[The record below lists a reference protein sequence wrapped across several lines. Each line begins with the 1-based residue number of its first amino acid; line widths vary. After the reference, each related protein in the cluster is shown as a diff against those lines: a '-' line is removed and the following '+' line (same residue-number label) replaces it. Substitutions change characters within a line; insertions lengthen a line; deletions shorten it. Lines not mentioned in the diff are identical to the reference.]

1 MFNGR
6 QIKCLFMFV
15 SITMLL
21 VLASRQAHG
30 KPNWSPPPPPLVVGT
45 CLGASPYTTIQSAV
59 SAAPSGGT
67 VLVCPGTYPEQVTIT
82 QPLNLK
88 GVQAGNM
95 DAAVVTS
102 PAGGVVFNLT
112 NFTHGL
118 PAAAQ
123 VLVQNTTGVNIS
135 NLTVDG
141 SGNLLP
147 ACSTPLT
154 AYLVGIYYQDASGR
168 VDSVATRN
176 QTSSTCYG
184 IGIYGET
191 GGSATAKLE
200 IFNASVHSYGSG
212 GIVANQPGVTAR
224 IVGNSVV
231 GLGPTAPLFQNG
243 IQVGFGALGDVEG
256 NTVIDNVAPYASV
269 FQSVG
274 IYIVYSSGAK
284 VANNTVGP
292 TNYGI
297 LTGSGSGAPADYAT
311 IIGNTVLATHN
322 AGYTSDVGDAIDV
335 CSNNNFIV
343 GNNLYASDE
352 SGIHLDSTCGST
364 GNNNVVGRNTIN
376 EACAGILADT
386 TTTGN
391 TVKPDNLFF
400 NDVNTLLSA
409 DGCYPGV
416 FPDPPAA
423 GAGAPAHGGLNTN

>member
-102 PAGGVVFNLT
+102 PAGGVVFNTT
-112 NFTHGL
+112 NFTHGW
-118 PAAAQ
+118 PAAGQ

-141 SGNLLP
+141 SGNQLS
-147 ACSTPLT
+147 ACSPLLT
-154 AYLVGIYYQDASGR
+154 AYLIGIYYQNASGS
-168 VDSVATRN
+168 VNSVATRN
-176 QTSSTCYG
+176 QITNGCYA

-191 GGSATAKLE
+191 EGSATANFQ
-200 IFNASVHSYGSG
+200 IFNASVHSYGSA
-212 GIVANQPGVTAR
+212 GIVTNQPGMTSK
-224 IVGNSVV
+224 IVGNSIV
-231 GLGPTAPLFQNG
+231 GPGPTAPLYQYG
-243 IQVGFGALGDVEG
+243 IQVGFGATSDVEG
-256 NTVIDNVAPYASV
+256 NTLVDNVAL
-269 FQSVG
+269 VG
-274 IYIVYSSGAK
+274 SGYLDISIFIVYSSGAK
-284 VANNTVGP
+284 VANNTVGNS
-292 TNYGI
+292 NYGI
-297 LTGSGSGAPADYAT
+297 ATQTGSGAPADHTT

-322 AGYTSDVGDAIDV
+322 DGYTSYVGDAIDV
-335 CSNNNFIV
+335 CSNNNFIF

-352 SGIHLDSTCGST
+352 SGIHLDSSCGST
-364 GNNNVVGRNTIN
+364 GNNNVVDHNTIN

-423 GAGAPAHGGLNTN
+423 GAAAPAHGGLPAI